1 MRQYE
6 LTKKER
12 EKIFQLVGEDPT
24 YSDISQLFLYRD
36 KWRKLDFF
44 VFTLNNTPPSDPAYP
59 LVIGLE
65 ELLSKPLS
73 RTDWVELRDEIIQ
86 TRFEPAPR
94 TPLFR
99 FNDIATHLPFLMR
112 FEGRRITGNI
122 EIQATT
128 LPLPIFE
135 ILLKDNPE
143 LQKKLISDPERS
155 RFITKSQKIL
165 FLLWECYSQNI
176 DLGRLKKCSVCGK
189 WFVDRTKNKTKAR
202 CSTHCTNLYWSWNR
216 RKTSN
221 HDLTSQHN
229 RKREHPQSK
238 KKGSRRKP

>member
-155 RFITKSQKIL
+155 RFITKRSVA
-165 FLLWECYSQNI
+165 FAENGLWTALRIKLRPGALPTVPTSIGLGTGGKHQTTTLQVNTIGRENI
-176 DLGRLKKCSVCGK
+176 R
-189 WFVDRTKNKTKAR
+189 NP
-202 CSTHCTNLYWSWNR
+202 
-216 RKTSN
+216 
-221 HDLTSQHN
+221 
-229 RKREHPQSK
+229 RKRGHGVNRNPQFESLSPDCDK
-238 KKGSRRKP
+238 M